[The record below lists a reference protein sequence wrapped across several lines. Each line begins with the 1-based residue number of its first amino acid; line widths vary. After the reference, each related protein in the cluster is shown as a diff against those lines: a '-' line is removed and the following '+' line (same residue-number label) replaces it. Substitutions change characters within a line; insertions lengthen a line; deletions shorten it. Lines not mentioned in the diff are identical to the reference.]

1 MEPPDPDFPS
11 LPYVSDAE
19 YSNWTNKQ
27 KADRHTLEVREAA
40 KMFDAMQAVG
50 MNIGD
55 AAERVPTPRMNR
67 AGARQSELRE
77 LYRDEPRS
85 EVLPPA
91 AE

>member
-1 MEPPDPDFPS
+1 MQPPDPDFPS
-11 LPYVSDAE
+11 LPYVSE
-19 YSNWTNKQ
+19 GYSNWTNKQ

-40 KMFDAMQAVG
+40 KMFDAMQAAG
-50 MNIGD
+50 MSIFD
-55 AAERVPTPRMNR
+55 AAENLPVPRMNR
-67 AGARQSELRE
+67 AGARQDDLRE